1 MERSNF
7 RILTAGAVAAFLAC
21 TAQAQTISFEVG
33 NAFRS
38 RLGAEINSQYDNFTF
53 TGMSNAALD
62 VTNPVSGVEVGQ
74 MSFEVGV
81 NCTTCKLTPTYTES
95 IDFAVNGMVQQFGLT
110 YTWSSTGPVDTITFA
125 TPGPLTFDLGGK
137 NVTVTFDT
145 PGALSGGLTSWP
157 SSTYT
162 GSLRATFVDPP
173 SEGPVAPVPEPS
185 TYALMLAG
193 LGFVGAIA
201 RRRRSAS

>member
-1 MERSNF
+1 
-7 RILTAGAVAAFLAC
+7 
-21 TAQAQTISFEVG
+21 
-33 NAFRS
+33 
-38 RLGAEINSQYDNFTF
+38 
-53 TGMSNAALD
+53 
-62 VTNPVSGVEVGQ
+62 

-95 IDFAVNGMVQQFGLT
+95 IDFAVNGVLQQFGLT
-110 YTWSSTGPVDTITFA
+110 YKWSSTGPVDTITFE

-137 NVTVTFDT
+137 NVTVTFDA

-162 GSLRATFVDPP
+162 GSLTATFVDP
-173 SEGPVAPVPEPS
+173 PVAPVPEPS

-201 RRRRSAS
+201 RRRRSGS